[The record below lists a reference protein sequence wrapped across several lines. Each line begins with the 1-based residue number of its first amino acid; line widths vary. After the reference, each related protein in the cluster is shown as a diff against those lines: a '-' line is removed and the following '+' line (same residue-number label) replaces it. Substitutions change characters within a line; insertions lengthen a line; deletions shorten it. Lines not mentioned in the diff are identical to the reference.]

1 MLVLPEG
8 IPFLTI
14 GEIPQLIRSPRQM
27 DAERVMPVSIV
38 TSALR
43 VKSNSAAIDPWDAF
57 FFLIDPEICSKR
69 YYPPLTK
76 TNSLPLKR
84 DYFNRTC
91 IFQPLI
97 FRGELLVLGRV
108 S

>member
-57 FFLIDPEICSKR
+57 FF
-69 YYPPLTK
+69 
-76 TNSLPLKR
+76 
-84 DYFNRTC
+84 FNRS
-91 IFQPLI
+91 
-97 FRGELLVLGRV
+97 RNLLQEVLP
-108 S
+108 SPN